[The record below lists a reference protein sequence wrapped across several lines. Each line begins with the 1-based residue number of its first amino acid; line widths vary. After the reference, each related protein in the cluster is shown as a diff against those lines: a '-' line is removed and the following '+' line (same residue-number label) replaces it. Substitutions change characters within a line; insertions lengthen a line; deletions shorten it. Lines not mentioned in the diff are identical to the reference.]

1 MENKTYRLDLSERE
15 LKNPQIKR
23 AMANLIVLRAQLQSA
38 GPTFEISE
46 AEAEIMKFVP
56 LFTSI
61 KEYGEKKYPGEVGKL
76 KSQRVILKKTK

>member
-1 MENKTYRLDLSERE
+1 MENKTYRLDLSEQE

-61 KEYGEKKYPGEVGKL
+61 KEYGKKKYPGEVGKL